1 MDSRHL
7 GHIAGDQSGR
17 LQTSSHTIV
26 NNHFGGADSNTGTT
40 SDADIGADPNTNLDA
55 NPQTDLD
62 ANPNTDATAPARSAG
77 DGSRG
82 S

>member
-17 LQTSSHTIV
+17 LQTSSHAIA
-26 NNHFGGADSNTGTT
+26 NNHSGGADSNTDTN
-40 SDADIGADPNTNLDA
+40 SNADLEA
-55 NPQTDLD
+55 NSNTDLD
-62 ANPNTDATAPARSAG
+62 ATPNTDATAPARSAG

-82 S
+82 P